1 MKRKQKTKRKS
12 PIVRVL
18 LSILLLAAVALG
30 WLAYSIV
37 DYGRKDEKCQ
47 ADVAI
52 VLGASVTDT
61 EVSPVLRERLN
72 HGIWLYQNGY
82 VDYLI
87 LTGGVGE
94 GDTLSEA
101 YVSKQYVLSQG
112 ISEEVIF
119 LEDESGI
126 TEENLQNAKAI
137 MDTHNWE
144 TAIVVSDPLHMKR
157 AMLMAEDY
165 GIAAY
170 SSPTPTSMYRSLR
183 TKAGFLLRE
192 EVYYIG
198 YVFAK
203 IFR

>member
-198 YVFAK
+198 YVLAK

>member
-1 MKRKQKTKRKS
+1 MRNDQKPKRKS
-12 PIVRVL
+12 PFARIVLPVL
-18 LSILLLAAVALG
+18 LIAAVLLG

-37 DYGRKDEKCQ
+37 DFGTKDEKCN

-52 VLGASVTDT
+52 VLGASVTD
-61 EVSPVLRERLN
+61 EGVSPVLRERLN

-82 VDYLI
+82 VNYLI

-101 YVSKQYVLSQG
+101 YVSKQYVLSQS
-112 ISEEVIF
+112 IPEEAIF
-119 LEDESGI
+119 LEEASKI
-126 TEENLQNAKAI
+126 TEENLKNAKAI
-137 MDTHNWE
+137 MDAHNWE
-144 TAIVVSDPLHMKR
+144 TAIIVSDPLHMKR

-165 GIAAY
+165 GITAY
-170 SSPTPTSMYRSLR
+170 SSPTPTSMYRSLK

-198 YVFAK
+198 YVLAK

>member
-1 MKRKQKTKRKS
+1 MRNNQKPKRKS
-12 PIVRVL
+12 RFIRIV
-18 LSILLLAAVALG
+18 LSILLIVGVLLG

-37 DYGRKDEKCQ
+37 DFGTKDEKCN

-112 ISEEVIF
+112 VPESVIF
-119 LEDESGI
+119 MEETSKI
-126 TEENLQNAKAI
+126 TEENLQNAKTI
-137 MDTHNWE
+137 MDTQNLK
-144 TAIVVSDPLHMKR
+144 TAIIVSDPLHMKR
-157 AMLMAEDY
+157 AVLMAEDY
-165 GIAAY
+165 GLTAY
-170 SSPTPTSMYRSLR
+170 SSPTPTSMYRSLK
-183 TKAGFLLRE
+183 TKAQFLLRE

-198 YVFAK
+198 YVIAK